1 MQAKRLHPA
10 ALLYFWYQSLKSGLL
25 YFFILLAFNFNE
37 RFTGYFWLSLFAV
50 LLLTVVGGI
59 LKYLRY
65 SYELAAQE
73 IILHSGVIFPK
84 HLHISYAKIQT
95 LQTKQWFYL
104 RPFGLLSLQI
114 ETSSQAADEP
124 EAVLPVISRAVV
136 TQIQAKR
143 DAVLKND
150 RQTEIFFPDRD
161 SETEHIPASSEFSY
175 QIKGHDLNLYALT
188 SLGFLPLMLGF
199 LAIYNRL
206 SDVIPQKY
214 INAAVKTL
222 ENRSGVV
229 LSLLAIVVILLALG
243 FSYLVVINRYF
254 HFEVHPK
261 EKQLVTSKGLLQ
273 QNIVTASQEKI
284 QAVVI
289 SQSFLRQALKLATVQ
304 LVLASQVADE
314 EQDDQLV
321 LLPVLSQGLTLKN
334 ASRLVKWLP
343 QKIPRLPVGR
353 RFERWKIIRN
363 ILLPTILLVVIIG
376 LFFQPYGWL
385 SVVLL
390 PVAFWI
396 GYYASVNNRLALT
409 NADVL
414 LAQNGHLLTR
424 KLYLIPRGRIQAMS
438 MQQTVLMARVEL
450 SHLKI
455 ILRSGN
461 EKQVVQVRY
470 LPKKKAEEI
479 YRWYRHK

>member
-1 MQAKRLHPA
+1 M
-10 ALLYFWYQSLKSGLL
+10 
-25 YFFILLAFNFNE
+25 
-37 RFTGYFWLSLFAV
+37 
-50 LLLTVVGGI
+50 
-59 LKYLRY
+59 
-65 SYELAAQE
+65 
-73 IILHSGVIFPK
+73 
-84 HLHISYAKIQT
+84 
-95 LQTKQWFYL
+95 
-104 RPFGLLSLQI
+104 
-114 ETSSQAADEP
+114 
-124 EAVLPVISRAVV
+124 
-136 TQIQAKR
+136 
-143 DAVLKND
+143 
-150 RQTEIFFPDRD
+150 
-161 SETEHIPASSEFSY
+161 
-175 QIKGHDLNLYALT
+175 
-188 SLGFLPLMLGF
+188 
-199 LAIYNRL
+199 
-206 SDVIPQKY
+206 
-214 INAAVKTL
+214 
-222 ENRSGVV
+222 
-229 LSLLAIVVILLALG
+229 
-243 FSYLVVINRYF
+243 
-254 HFEVHPK
+254 
-261 EKQLVTSKGLLQ
+261 LQ

-304 LVLASQVADE
+304 LVLASQAADE

-321 LLPVLSQGLTLKN
+321 LLPVLSHGLALKN